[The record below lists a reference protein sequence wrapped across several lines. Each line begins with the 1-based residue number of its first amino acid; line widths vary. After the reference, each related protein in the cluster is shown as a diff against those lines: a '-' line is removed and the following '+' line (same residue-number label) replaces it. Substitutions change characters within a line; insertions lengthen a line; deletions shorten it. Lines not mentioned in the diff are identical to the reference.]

1 MAFIVIDRIRGKCS
15 CPAHSKSSMLHNL
28 IAIVRSCIT
37 HRFLRQADGAAA
49 IEFAFIALPFLALIF
64 VIIETALVFFAGQA
78 LQTATTNAARL
89 IFTDQA
95 QSGNYSASSF
105 KTAVCN
111 YLVIMFNCTSSLY
124 VNVQTYSSF
133 ASASTAAPM
142 TNGQL
147 NTNNM
152 GFSPGGPNDVVVVQA
167 YYLWPIYASLLDK
180 LANQSGNNRLLIATA
195 VFQNEPY

>member
-1 MAFIVIDRIRGKCS
+1 MR
-15 CPAHSKSSMLHNL
+15 
-28 IAIVRSCIT
+28 
-37 HRFLRQADGAAA
+37 RFLRKEDGAAA
-49 IEFAFIALPFLALIF
+49 VEFAFIAAPFLALIF
-64 VIIETALVFFAGQA
+64 AIIETSLVFFAGQA

-89 IFTDQA
+89 IFTGQA

-111 YLVIMFNCTSSLY
+111 SLTVMFNCTSSLY
-124 VNVQTYSSF
+124 VNVQKYSSF
-133 ASASTAAPM
+133 ASANTTPPM

-147 NTNNM
+147 NTTNL

-167 YYLWPIYASLLDK
+167 YYLWPIYASVLDY
-180 LANQSGNNRLLIATA
+180 LANQSGNKRLLVATT

>member
-1 MAFIVIDRIRGKCS
+1 MPSVLES
-15 CPAHSKSSMLHNL
+15 NMLRNL
-28 IAIVRSCIT
+28 IAILRSCIT
-37 HRFLRQADGAAA
+37 HRFLRQVDGAAA
-49 IEFAFIALPFLALIF
+49 IEFAFIALPFIALVF
-64 VIIETALVFFAGQA
+64 AIIETALVFFAGQA

-89 IFTDQA
+89 IFTGQA

-111 YLVIMFNCTSSLY
+111 NLAAMFNCTSSLY
-124 VNVQTYSSF
+124 VNVQKYSSF
-133 ASASTAAPM
+133 ASASTAPPT

-147 NTNNM
+147 NTSNL
-152 GFSPGGPNDVVVVQA
+152 GFTPGGPNDVIVVQA

-180 LANQSGNNRLLIATA
+180 LANQSGNNRLLVATA